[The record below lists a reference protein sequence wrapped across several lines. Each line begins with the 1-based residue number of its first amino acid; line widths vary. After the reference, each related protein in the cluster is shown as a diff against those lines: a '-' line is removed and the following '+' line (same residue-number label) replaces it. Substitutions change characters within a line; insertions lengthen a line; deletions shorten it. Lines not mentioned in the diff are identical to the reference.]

1 MFTAIDNLA
10 KQLTDRQIQSTLGLG
25 DLVDPC
31 EHALCILHLTANPR
45 GHARPI
51 RTI

>member
-1 MFTAIDNLA
+1 MSTAVGKVA

-31 EHALCILHLTANPR
+31 EHALYILCLTANPR